1 MNNVVSYTNETFYKW
16 KLEIEVNPMLAAIGF
31 IVGLEVAV
39 MMFAGSILA
48 NFGIAPLIG
57 YFSEMA
63 GNGHH
68 VWNDPSTPIQA
79 MNFAA
84 ISGSYV
90 KYIGAGMMISGGM
103 IGAIRLIPTI
113 INSVKAT
120 LDGRKMPK
128 LENVIHLVSL
138 LSLLVLLQHLLLASL
153 SLVGISL

>member
-1 MNNVVSYTNETFYKW
+1 
-16 KLEIEVNPMLAAIGF
+16 
-31 IVGLEVAV
+31 
-39 MMFAGSILA
+39 
-48 NFGIAPLIG
+48 
-57 YFSEMA
+57 
-63 GNGHH
+63 
-68 VWNDPSTPIQA
+68 